1 MRACEPERAADR
13 THVFIDLERE
23 VEPFWFEPHDLS
35 RYLAA
40 VKLR

>member
-23 VEPFWFEPHDLS
+23 VELFWFESHDLS
-35 RYLAA
+35 CYLAA